1 MFCDVGGQGRIRTY
15 EAEATDLQSA
25 AFDHF
30 ATYPNFIFH
39 VRSGWHSTYT
49 MPAHHRKEK
58 DKEMRVSVG
67 FYVFIPLLIK
77 IFHHV
82 KIFSKM
88 FIIFEKESRYI
99 RYSFLLFMNKI
110 DNFQKIIFR
119 IAGVTFY
126 AFDLSSLK
134 R

>member
-1 MFCDVGGQGRIRTY
+1 MLVGRVGFEPTKPRQRIYSPPHLTTLLPTRILSFTSGAAGTALIPCQRTT
-15 EAEATDLQSA
+15 E
-25 AFDHF
+25 
-30 ATYPNFIFH
+30 
-39 VRSGWHSTYT
+39 
-49 MPAHHRKEK
+49 KEK

-77 IFHHV
+77 IFHRI
-82 KIFSKM
+82 KIFTKM
-88 FIIFEKESRYI
+88 FIISQKGFRYYRDSSRT
-99 RYSFLLFMNKI
+99 FMNKI